1 MEHTNSS
8 HFYIDSFLLTCICLI
23 LRSVLTVRQ
32 FLWLLNHRNVF
43 CLLEMR
49 QSPGIFWLL
58 LNLSSSI
65 KNRRVVSIIVV
76 VVIIVTSLLVKV
88 NYNYFTL
95 YKASSLNLKIIWSKR
110 VSFFVFFR
118 SHKFIRRSHGSRLS
132 VIVRSDAICFYWNE
146 WMKIDRRFLYT
157 NHVQCQQILKSWH
170 KPINKMDLQRDR
182 NCSCWNLCHVR
193 PLSNVEFLMSAEH
206 LF

>member
-1 MEHTNSS
+1 M
-8 HFYIDSFLLTCICLI
+8 
-23 LRSVLTVRQ
+23 
-32 FLWLLNHRNVF
+32 F

-95 YKASSLNLKIIWSKR
+95 YKASSLNLKVITLFDIQITSSDIQIMPKR
-110 VSFFVFFR
+110 
-118 SHKFIRRSHGSRLS
+118 K
-132 VIVRSDAICFYWNE
+132 
-146 WMKIDRRFLYT
+146 
-157 NHVQCQQILKSWH
+157 
-170 KPINKMDLQRDR
+170 
-182 NCSCWNLCHVR
+182 
-193 PLSNVEFLMSAEH
+193 
-206 LF
+206 